1 MFIAG
6 CVLGIVGILLGLFS
20 FVCLAVLNDC
30 NDCNDSKGKEPS
42 TALFNAIMIGPAAF
56 MLYRIL
62 GILALIMIAI
72 STILFVLSQ
81 WGIS

>member
-6 CVLGIVGILLGLFS
+6 CVLGIVGIFLGLFS
-20 FVCLAVLNDC
+20 FVCLAVL